1 MQELMKKYRARLVKE
16 GIIKAALYAAV
27 AAFASLALCTVIFWF
42 TGFDKIWIGA
52 IVFAVVLLAV
62 APVVFF
68 AFFRPTEKAVAKR
81 IDKDLGLDERMVT
94 MLELRGRNEVIACA
108 QRANAVSVL
117 RAAGNSGVK
126 KIAITV
132 GSVALFV
139 GIGVSV
145 FLGAGMTTVSALS
158 ATGVIPSGKDLLSG
172 AGAAK
177 EVYTITYL
185 VEGVGKIGGDV
196 SQITEKDEETG
207 EQLPFIQIFLSHYG
221 MKKPQIRINKLKE
234 ANYLVEIKQKSE
246 YINLFL
252 QQQAKKWGN
261 KKLPKDFKVWKYEQ
275 CVEFLKS
282 LNADEEEISRAINKL
297 ADLFTDKYMK
307 RILPVDEEDNDSKVE
322 SVNDMVNT
330 EDNVKSEVIDKMTSM
345 LDTALSEVETSLEM
359 YARYYITMK
368 IVLKYKISG
377 FYNQMIDDYVDKGLE
392 KFYYEKYSQYID
404 EKYIKDIVA
413 DYVGK
418 RPDTVRK
425 KLDKVKKIIQNSMLK
440 NMARR

>member
-1 MQELMKKYRARLVKE
+1 MRMQELMKKYRARLVKE

-196 SQITEKDEETG
+196 AQITEKDEETG
-207 EQLPFIQIFLSHYG
+207 ETVVI
-221 MKKPQIRINKLKE
+221 
-234 ANYLVEIKQKSE
+234 A
-246 YINLFL
+246 
-252 QQQAKKWGN
+252 
-261 KKLPKDFKVWKYEQ
+261 YEQ
-275 CVEFLKS
+275 TVSEGSDSSAVWAIGGADYYFVGWSDGVTTPYRTVE
-282 LNADEEEISRAINKL
+282 
-297 ADLFTDKYMK
+297 
-307 RILPVDEEDNDSKVE
+307 
-322 SVNDMVNT
+322 
-330 EDNVKSEVIDKMTSM
+330 NVKSDMTLTAYFELVDDGVTDPAEDLPLLPGFGGGGGDIPDVDKPSSNDDKENEAGDGDGAGGGSSLPGHQVIDGQTDYGGSTYENAYEQAKEDMAADGS
-345 LDTALSEVETSLEM
+345 LS
-359 YARYYITMK
+359 
-368 IVLKYKISG
+368 
-377 FYNQMIDDYVDKGLE
+377 DDLIGIIEDYMD
-392 KFYYEKYSQYID
+392 I
-404 EKYIKDIVA
+404 IK
-413 DYVGK
+413 
-418 RPDTVRK
+418 R
-425 KLDKVKKIIQNSMLK
+425 
-440 NMARR
+440 

>member
-1 MQELMKKYRARLVKE
+1 MSANKPKTIEELAYAIKFNFNEYRK
-16 GIIKAALYAAV
+16 
-27 AAFASLALCTVIFWF
+27 
-42 TGFDKIWIGA
+42 
-52 IVFAVVLLAV
+52 
-62 APVVFF
+62 
-68 AFFRPTEKAVAKR
+68 TEISKFKS
-81 IDKDLGLDERMVT
+81 DL
-94 MLELRGRNEVIACA
+94 
-108 QRANAVSVL
+108 
-117 RAAGNSGVK
+117 
-126 KIAITV
+126 
-132 GSVALFV
+132 
-139 GIGVSV
+139 
-145 FLGAGMTTVSALS
+145 
-158 ATGVIPSGKDLLSG
+158 
-172 AGAAK
+172 AAK
-177 EVYTITYL
+177 LLEKLNLKAFSRQNLSVNEQL
-185 VEGVGKIGGDV
+185 
-196 SQITEKDEETG
+196 SQSWKNEQYDGEIFAKAFKSSMEKYGQKDEETG

-425 KLDKVKKIIQNSMLK
+425 KLDRVKKIIQNSMLK